1 MRAGSRVV
9 PAVVGTVAG
18 LVALIAVKAGPSP
31 VVGATGTGS
40 TGGSGRSGTGSSA
53 ASSGTGSSGTGTSG
67 TSGTSTSSGSST
79 LTSGTFTGDS
89 ADTRYGPVQ
98 VKVTVSGGTI
108 SAVDVVDV
116 PMSNPR
122 DAEINQQAV
131 PLLVQETVGRAD
143 AQIDF
148 ISGATFT
155 SDGYQ
160 RSLQSAIDKAK
171 G

>member
-1 MRAGSRVV
+1 MSRPSRRVV

-18 LVALIAVKAGPSP
+18 LLALIAVKTGPSP
-31 VVGATGTGS
+31 GVGAI
-40 TGGSGRSGTGSSA
+40 
-53 ASSGTGSSGTGTSG
+53 
-67 TSGTSTSSGSST
+67 SGTSTGTTRGSSSASGSTPAATTGGTGSAST
-79 LTSGTFTGDS
+79 GLSSGTFTGDS

-98 VKVTVSGGTI
+98 VRITVAGGKIT
-108 SAVDVVDV
+108 AVDVVDV

-131 PLLVQETVGRAD
+131 PLLVQETVGLTN

-148 ISGATFT
+148 VSGATFT

>member
-31 VVGATGTGS
+31 VVGTTGTGS
-40 TGGSGRSGTGSSA
+40 TGGSSRSGTGSSA
-53 ASSGTGSSGTGTSG
+53 ASSGTGSSGTG